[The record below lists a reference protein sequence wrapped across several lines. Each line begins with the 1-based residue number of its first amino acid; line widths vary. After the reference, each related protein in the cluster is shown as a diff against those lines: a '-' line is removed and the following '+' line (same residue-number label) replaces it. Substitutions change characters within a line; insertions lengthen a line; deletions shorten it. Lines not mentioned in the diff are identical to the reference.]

1 MIFSFRRQGGL
12 QYSLNTCCI
21 IIMSLWEA
29 GNWGEVVNDPKS
41 DSISRKHHG
50 LIMKP
55 VLTSITWQ
63 KLKRHKEMQIN
74 YQEYVGEKNLF
85 LADKI
90 KWLSLGNGRGRGLR
104 AFEPAQRGESNTEQ
118 RLGGGMWA
126 AALSSS
132 TSRSDD
138 ALQSALCSTA
148 ATNHIR
154 LLSSWHVAHGT
165 KELKF

>member
-1 MIFSFRRQGGL
+1 
-12 QYSLNTCCI
+12 
-21 IIMSLWEA
+21 
-29 GNWGEVVNDPKS
+29 
-41 DSISRKHHG
+41 
-50 LIMKP
+50 
-55 VLTSITWQ
+55 
-63 KLKRHKEMQIN
+63 MQIN
-74 YQEYVGEKNLF
+74 DQEYGGEKNLF
-85 LADKI
+85 LADRI
-90 KWLSLGNGRGRGLR
+90 KWLSLGNGKGRGLR

-126 AALSSS
+126 AALSNS

-138 ALQSALCSTA
+138 NALQSTLCSAA